1 MNNLDIQD
9 ILNKLLPKGATLGY
23 DIMIYL
29 IFFLAL
35 IAMFMQSDKQL
46 VTTLMLAGTAGLAVI
61 AKLGVFEPRDF
72 GSLIINAGMLV
83 LPLITAGITKAKKS
97 VPLAV
102 IGGIMG
108 GVYFFAFWL
117 FEQRGGF

>member
-102 IGGIMG
+102 LGGIMG